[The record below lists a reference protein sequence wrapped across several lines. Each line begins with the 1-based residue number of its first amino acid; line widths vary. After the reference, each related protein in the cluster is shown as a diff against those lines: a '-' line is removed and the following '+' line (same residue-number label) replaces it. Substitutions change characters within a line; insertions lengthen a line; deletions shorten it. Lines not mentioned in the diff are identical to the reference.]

1 MPERANDLEN
11 QNLTRPIA
19 THEQNSPEITEQ
31 KSVVTPPKAAS
42 MLSSGK
48 IAQAQRIELVQSVAQ
63 NFGNQAVQRML
74 SNIQRETAEEEVG
87 SVSKSAGREGGPLEG
102 NIGSMF
108 EQASR
113 SSSSS
118 LPDGVQ
124 RELTQK
130 TGMDASQ
137 VKVVDGS
144 QVNPLVGAKHSTVG
158 GTVFASPNA
167 SDADLKHEGLH
178 AVEQIQS
185 GQTEINA
192 SSLSVGNAETDAEHR
207 AEEFAEGH

>member
-1 MPERANDLEN
+1 MPERANEQQIEN
-11 QNLTRPIA
+11 SSRSVINQ
-19 THEQNSPEITEQ
+19 EQNSPEIAD
-31 KSVVTPPKAAS
+31 KGSVVTPPQAAS

-48 IAQAQRIELVQSVAQ
+48 MAQAQRIQLVQSVAQ

-74 SNIQRETAEEEVG
+74 GSIQREPTEEDAMG
-87 SVSKSAGREGGPLEG
+87 VSQSAGRDGGPLES

-108 EQASR
+108 EQASK
-113 SSSSS
+113 SGGTS
-118 LPDGVQ
+118 LPSGVQ

-167 SDADLKHEGLH
+167 SESDLKHEGLH
-178 AVEQIQS
+178 AVEQIQN
-185 GQTEINA
+185 GQTDINA
-192 SSLSVGNAETDAEHR
+192 NSLSVGNAETDAEHR